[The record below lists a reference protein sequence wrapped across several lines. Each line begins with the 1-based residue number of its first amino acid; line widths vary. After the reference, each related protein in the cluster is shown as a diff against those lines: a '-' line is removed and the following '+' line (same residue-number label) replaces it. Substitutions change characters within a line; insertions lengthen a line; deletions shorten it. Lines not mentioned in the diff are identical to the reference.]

1 LLFTII
7 FGITSIFG
15 QQENSK
21 SKKAIY
27 DDWPV
32 TVKSNADRKN
42 SSRDVNINY
51 IPIGTT
57 WDHRI
62 ITYFFQNGTND
73 IAGNEERQAIRDGF
87 AIWEAQTDLY
97 FLEVCSA
104 TTADIVFLWGMFNHG
119 DSGPFDGTGNVLAH
133 TLGGPPPNEFG
144 DQAGNI
150 HFDDSETWTLD
161 TRPNDQQPIDLI
173 TVAAHEI
180 GHTLGL
186 DHTTVSGSLMLN
198 NHMGSHRFLGN
209 DDIAGIRS

>member
-1 LLFTII
+1 MLFTII